1 MTPSNLAPVF
11 TPGSDYLMGLAAM
24 LRAAYYSVNLTPL
37 GNELIAH
44 LDNHPEDA
52 NALMDLSTILYM
64 LGNREVA
71 AATQSEALKLARFY
85 QLPTA
90 AGKQAK
96 LRVLAL
102 MVPGDFMANTPIEF
116 LLEDSDVALDLMYV
130 LPDQPLPELVPD
142 HDVLFIAVG
151 EAEHTHALLAQLAQ
165 ETRDWPRPVLNRA
178 EHSLNL
184 SRDKVADLLG
194 NAGGICMPVTTRVD
208 RQTLER
214 VATEQIAP
222 LSLLDDGDFPIIVRP
237 VGSHAGHGLMKLLT
251 ASDVRAYLDNMQE
264 ELFFISRFVDYRNAD
279 GLFRKYRI
287 VLVEGKPFLC
297 HMAVS
302 EHWMIHYL
310 NAGMAESQ
318 AKRDEEAQAMA
329 GFDAGFAER
338 HKDAFAQIY
347 QKFGLDYVGID
358 CAETADGKFLVF
370 EVDTSMIVHGM
381 DPVELY
387 PYKPAAM
394 RKVFDAFRALLAR
407 AAVQAGRLGQ
417 H

>member
-1 MTPSNLAPVF
+1 MKPSNLAPVF

-37 GNELIAH
+37 GNQLIEH
-44 LDNHPEDA
+44 LNTHPQDA
-52 NALMDLSTILYM
+52 NAMMDLSTILYM

-71 AATQSEALKLARFY
+71 AASQAEALSLARFY

-90 AGKQAK
+90 VGNPVS

-116 LLEDSDVALDLMYV
+116 LLEDSDVAVDLMYV
-130 LPDQPLPELVPD
+130 VPGTPLPELVPD
-142 HDVLFIAVG
+142 HDLLFVAVG
-151 EAEHTHALLAQLAQ
+151 EAEHTHGLLAQIAE

-178 EHSLNL
+178 EHALKL
-184 SRDKVADLLG
+184 SRDRVAGLLG
-194 NAGGICMPVTTRVD
+194 DTAGICMPVTVRVD
-208 RQTLER
+208 RQTLDR
-214 VATEQIAP
+214 VAAAEIAP
-222 LSLLDDGDFPIIVRP
+222 LSLLGDGDFPIIVRP

-251 ASDVRAYLDNMQE
+251 ASDARAYLDNMQE
-264 ELFFISRFVDYRNAD
+264 DEFFISRFVDYSNAD

-287 VLVEGKPFLC
+287 VLVAGKPFLC

-318 AKRDEEAQAMA
+318 AKRDEEAHAMA
-329 GFDAGFAER
+329 GFERGFAQR
-338 HKDAFAQIY
+338 HAAAFAQISE
-347 QKFGLDYVGID
+347 KFGLDYVGID
-358 CAETADGKFLVF
+358 CAETADGDFLVF
-370 EVDTSMIVHGM
+370 EVDTSMIVHAM
-381 DPVELY
+381 DPVDVY

-394 RKVFDAFRALLAR
+394 QKVFAAFRDLLARTGAR
-407 AAVQAGRLGQ
+407 AAVSN
-417 H
+417 

>member
-1 MTPSNLAPVF
+1 MKPSNLAPVF
-11 TPGSDYLMGLAAM
+11 TPGSNYLMGLAAM

-44 LDNHPEDA
+44 LDTHPEDA

-71 AATQSEALKLARFY
+71 AATQTEALNLARFY

-90 AGKQAK
+90 VGNEVK

-116 LLEDSDVALDLMYV
+116 LLEDSDVAIDLMYV
-130 LPDQPLPELVPD
+130 IPGMPLPELVPD
-142 HDVLFIAVG
+142 HDLLFISVG
-151 EAEHTHALLAQLAQ
+151 EAENTHELLAQLAE

-178 EHSLNL
+178 EDTLKL
-184 SRDKVADLLG
+184 SRDKVASLLSG
-194 NAGGICMPVTTRVD
+194 VAGICMPVTVRVE
-208 RQTLER
+208 RSGLER
-214 VATEQIAP
+214 VASGELTP
-222 LSLLDDGDFPIIVRP
+222 LSLLGDGDFPIIARP
-237 VGSHAGHGLMKLLT
+237 VGSHAGHGLMKLLN
-251 ASDVRAYLDNMQE
+251 AADVRAYLDSMQE
-264 ELFFISRFVDYRNAD
+264 AQFFISRFVDYSRGD
-279 GLFRKYRI
+279 GMFRKYRI

-310 NAGMAESQ
+310 NAGMAENQ
-318 AKRDEEAQAMA
+318 AKRDEEAVAMA
-329 GFDAGFAER
+329 GFDEGFAVR
-338 HKDAFAQIY
+338 HAAAFEQIY
-347 QKFGLDYVGID
+347 ARFGLDYVGID
-358 CAETADGKFLVF
+358 CAETVDGDFLVF

-381 DPVELY
+381 DPIALY

-394 RKVFDAFRALLAR
+394 QKVFTAFRALLQRSVAP
-407 AAVQAGRLGQ
+407 AASQA
-417 H
+417 

>member
-1 MTPSNLAPVF
+1 MKPTNLAPVF

-37 GNELIAH
+37 GNQLIEH
-44 LDNHPEDA
+44 LNTHPEDA
-52 NALMDLSTILYM
+52 NAMMDLSTILYM

-71 AATQSEALKLARFY
+71 AATQTEAMNLARFY

-90 AGKQAK
+90 AGNEAR

-116 LLEDSDVALDLMYV
+116 LLEDSDVAVDLMYV
-130 LPDQPLPELVPD
+130 IPGMPLPELVPD
-142 HDVLFIAVG
+142 HDVLFVAVG
-151 EAEHTHALLAQLAQ
+151 EAENTHGLLAQIAE
-165 ETRDWPRPVLNRA
+165 ETRNWPRPVLNRA
-178 EHSLNL
+178 ERSLNL
-184 SRDKVADLLG
+184 SRDKVASLLG
-194 NAGGICMPVTTRVD
+194 GVQGICMPVTVRAD

-214 VATEQIAP
+214 IAAAEIAP
-222 LSLLDDGDFPIIVRP
+222 LSLLGDGDFPIIVRP

-264 ELFFISRFVDYRNAD
+264 SEFFISRFVDYSGAD

-287 VLVEGKPFLC
+287 VLVDGKPFLC

-310 NAGMAESQ
+310 NAGMAENQ
-318 AKRDEEAQAMA
+318 AKRDEEARAMA
-329 GFDAGFAER
+329 SFDTGFAER
-338 HKDAFAQIY
+338 HAQAFAQIHL
-347 QKFGLDYVGID
+347 KFGLDYVGID
-358 CAETADGKFLVF
+358 CAETADGDFLVF

-381 DPVELY
+381 DPADLY

-394 RKVFDAFRALLAR
+394 QKVFDAFRALLSRAGAR
-407 AAVQAGRLGQ
+407 AAELS
-417 H
+417 

>member
-1 MTPSNLAPVF
+1 MKPSNLAPVF
-11 TPGSDYLMGLAAM
+11 VPGSDYLMGLAAM

-44 LDNHPEDA
+44 LNTHPEDA
-52 NALMDLSTILYM
+52 NAMMDLSTILYM
-64 LGNREVA
+64 LGNHEVA
-71 AATQSEALKLARFY
+71 AATQGEALSLARFY

-90 AGKQAK
+90 AGNQAK
-96 LRVLAL
+96 LRVLVL
-102 MVPGDFMANTPIEF
+102 MAPGDFMANTPIEF
-116 LLEDSDVALDLMYV
+116 LLEDSDVAVDLMYV
-130 LPDQPLPELVPD
+130 VPGTALPELVPD
-142 HDVLFIAVG
+142 HDVLFVAVG
-151 EAEHTHALLAQLAQ
+151 EAENTHGLLAQIAE

-178 EHSLNL
+178 EHALKL
-184 SRDKVADLLG
+184 SRDKVASLLG
-194 NAGGICMPVTTRVD
+194 GAKGICMPVTVRVD
-208 RQTLER
+208 RASLER
-214 VATEQIAP
+214 VAAAEIAP
-222 LSLLDDGDFPIIVRP
+222 LSLLGDGDFPVIVRP

-264 ELFFISRFVDYRNAD
+264 DEFFISRFVDYSNAD

-302 EHWMIHYL
+302 EQWMIHYL

-318 AKRDEEAQAMA
+318 AKRDEEARAMA
-329 GFDAGFAER
+329 GFDEGFAVR
-338 HKDAFAQIY
+338 HKEAFAQIC

-358 CAETADGKFLVF
+358 CAETAAGDFLVF

-381 DPVELY
+381 DPVDLY

-394 RKVFDAFRALLAR
+394 QKVFDAFRALLSRAR
-407 AAVQAGRLGQ
+407 AGTAEID
-417 H
+417 

>member
-1 MTPSNLAPVF
+1 MKPGNLAPVF
-11 TPGSDYLMGLAAM
+11 TPGSNYLMGLAAM

-44 LDNHPEDA
+44 LDTHPEDA

-71 AATQSEALKLARFY
+71 AATQTEALNLARFY

-90 AGKQAK
+90 AGNEAT

-116 LLEDSDVALDLMYV
+116 LLEDSDVAVDLMYV
-130 LPDQPLPELVPD
+130 IPGMPLPELVPD
-142 HDVLFIAVG
+142 HDVLFISVG
-151 EAEHTHALLAQLAQ
+151 EAENTHTLLEQLAE

-178 EHSLNL
+178 EHTLKL
-184 SRDKVADLLG
+184 SRDKVAGLL
-194 NAGGICMPVTTRVD
+194 AGVSGICMPVTVRV
-208 RQTLER
+208 ER
-214 VATEQIAP
+214 SVLEQIAAGEITP
-222 LSLLDDGDFPIIVRP
+222 LSLLGDGDFPVIVRP
-237 VGSHAGHGLMKLLT
+237 VGSHAGHGLMKLPA

-264 ELFFISRFVDYRNAD
+264 EQFFISRFVDYSNDD

-310 NAGMAESQ
+310 NAGMAENQ
-318 AKRDEEAQAMA
+318 AKRDEEAIAMA
-329 GFDAGFAER
+329 GFEEGFAKR
-338 HKDAFAQIY
+338 HAAAFEQIY
-347 QKFGLDYVGID
+347 RKFGLDYVGID
-358 CAETADGKFLVF
+358 CAETVEGDFLVF

-381 DPVELY
+381 DPVDLY

-394 RKVFDAFRALLAR
+394 QKVFTAFRALLQR
-407 AAVQAGRLGQ
+407 AIQPATTES
-417 H
+417 